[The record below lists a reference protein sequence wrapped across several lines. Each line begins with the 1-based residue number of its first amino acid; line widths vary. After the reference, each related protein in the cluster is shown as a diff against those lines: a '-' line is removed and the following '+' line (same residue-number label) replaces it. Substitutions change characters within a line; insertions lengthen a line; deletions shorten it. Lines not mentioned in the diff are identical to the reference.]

1 LHRDIKHLWHEG
13 RVKEPL
19 SGLFSRLTAHLQRA
33 ACNNNPAKPD
43 TKEETEVHEQVKEAP

>member
-1 LHRDIKHLWHEG
+1 LAWG

-19 SGLFSRLTAHLQRA
+19 SGLFSRLTTHLQRA

-43 TKEETEVHEQVKEAP
+43 TKEETQVQEQVKEAP